1 MTTQSGLDRI
11 MQERRER
18 LARPVEQQVKHAR
31 EYAYQ
36 LVNDARAE
44 VELIRAEKAEIL
56 AGVRSELKLARGS
69 LYAARRTLEQVTN
82 ESVEQRVKAL
92 TAEAERAK
100 TKAEKVLVDA
110 EKKAVSTVAKANLA
124 ATKTGERARAKSK
137 QIVDDAKADAAQIK
151 AQATDVLT
159 KAREEADQ
167 VTEQAYEAG
176 LALANV
182 NREEMAEWQRIEGR
196 KRLNEATYEMFPP
209 KRALKVAV

>member
-1 MTTQSGLDRI
+1 MSINQGLDRL

-56 AGVRSELKLARGS
+56 AGVRRELKLARGS

-82 ESVEQRVKAL
+82 ENVEQRVKVL

-100 TKAEKVLVDA
+100 TKAEKMLVDA
-110 EKKAVSTVAKANLA
+110 EKKAISVVAKANLT
-124 ATKTGERARAKSK
+124 ATKTGERARARAK
-137 QIVDDAKADAAQIK
+137 QIVDLAKEDAKQIN
-151 AQATDVLT
+151 AQAVYVLA

-167 VTEQAYEAG
+167 VTEEAYKAG
-176 LALANV
+176 LALAEV
-182 NREEMAEWQRIEGR
+182 TPDEMAEHKRAEGL
-196 KRLNEATYEMFPP
+196 KRLNAATYEIFPP
-209 KRALKVAV
+209 KRLKVAV